1 MAHLI
6 DPKRLRQHSRIA
18 AIAITAALSACGG
31 GGDSGSVPNSAGI
44 PPSSQSAQQCSPD
57 NVYAAAALKTG
68 SLSIEKQWLRSYFDE
83 AYLWYN
89 EVPTVDANAAAYS
102 GADVYVAMKNYF
114 KALKTKAVTAS
125 GADKDRFGFT
135 YPTAAWD
142 ARSKSDVAAGYGME
156 FVFGSLVIDKDHAH
170 RDARIA
176 YIEPG
181 TEAAGKGL
189 QRGDKLVMVDGVSAD
204 DNTPAGIDVLNA
216 AISPPAAAV
225 AAGRSHT
232 WVFSRAGS
240 TIPTVTL
247 TVANIT
253 KKPVLMSTVFTA
265 IDGRRVGY
273 MVFNDHL
280 ATAEA
285 QLVDAVNY
293 FKAQAI
299 DELVLDIRYNGGG
312 YLYIASELAY
322 MIAGPTRTQGKVFEQ
337 LSYNDKRSADT
348 NSANSRT
355 PFYNTSTGSA
365 ALPSLSL
372 SRVYVIAQSDT
383 CSASEAV
390 INGLRGVDVDV
401 RLIGGTTCG
410 KPYGFTAK
418 DNCGVSYFPI
428 EFKGVNAK
436 GFGDYAD
443 GFVPAGT
450 GATGVAGCTVTD
462 DLSTP
467 LGDPAEAMLATAL
480 GYRISGDCPVLAG
493 LDQPQSVGRA
503 GTVTKSGFMVRNPA
517 RENRLLAPHR

>member
-142 ARSKSDVAAGYGME
+142 ARSKSGVAAGYGME

-181 TEAAGKGL
+181 TEAAAKAL
-189 QRGDKLVMVDGVSAD
+189 KRGDKLVTVDDVSAD
-204 DNTPAGIDVLNA
+204 DNSPGGVAVLNA
-216 AISPPAAAV
+216 ALFPDTVGV
-225 AAGRSHT
+225 AHT

-240 TIPTVTL
+240 ANLNLTL
-247 TVANIT
+247 TTANIT
-253 KKPVLMSTVFTA
+253 KMPVLMRTVFTA

-322 MIAGPTRTQGKVFEQ
+322 MIAGPTRTQSKVFEQ

-480 GYRISGDCPVLAG
+480 GYRISGVCPVLAG

-503 GTVTKSGFMVRNPA
+503 GTVTKSGFMVRGPA
-517 RENRLLAPHR
+517 RENRLLVPRR